1 MQRWDAQSVFEVHL
15 PMFQEGRC
23 YAWGYVNFCVCQES
37 RGVEWGVVEVQ
48 GCYRHRHPVFH
59 LEAI

>member
-15 PMFQEGRC
+15 PMFQEARY
-23 YAWGYVNFCVCQES
+23 YAWGYVKFCVCQES
-37 RGVEWGVVEVQ
+37 RGVEWGAVEVQ
-48 GCYRHRHPVFH
+48 GYHHRPHPAFH